1 MAAVPRHEP
10 RIPGLVTPQFD
21 IEDRVINALMHV
33 LYEKSPREEGHSRR
47 VSQICFAIGE
57 QMGLEH
63 EQKIELAKVGL
74 LHDIGKISIPS
85 EILNKPEPL
94 LPWEWKEI
102 HEHPVN
108 GHRFLSAVVGM
119 AEIAD
124 ATLAHHERMDGTG
137 YPYGRRGGQIPL
149 MARIVAVADAYDA
162 MISPRPYRHAYSH
175 SQAMQELQRGAGKQF
190 DPRVVQ
196 AFCGLVKG
204 IT

>member
-1 MAAVPRHEP
+1 M
-10 RIPGLVTPQFD
+10 
-21 IEDRVINALMHV
+21 
-33 LYEKSPREEGHSRR
+33 
-47 VSQICFAIGE
+47 
-57 QMGLEH
+57 
-63 EQKIELAKVGL
+63 
-74 LHDIGKISIPS
+74 
-85 EILNKPEPL
+85 
-94 LPWEWKEI
+94 
-102 HEHPVN
+102 
-108 GHRFLSAVVGM
+108 SAVVGM

-196 AFCGLVKG
+196 ACCGLVTG
-204 IT
+204 IA